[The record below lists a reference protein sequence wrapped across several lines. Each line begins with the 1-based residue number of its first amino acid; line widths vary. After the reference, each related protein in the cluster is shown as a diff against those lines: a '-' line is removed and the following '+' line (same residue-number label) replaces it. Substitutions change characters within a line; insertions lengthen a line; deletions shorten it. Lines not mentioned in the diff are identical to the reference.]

1 MPGMTLTRVEA
12 AARSEAIK
20 NVSYDVYV
28 DITRGEEFFF
38 SQSTIKFDATK
49 PSTFLDL
56 IAKKVTSIEL
66 NGEAV
71 DVESAVEEGRIN
83 LTGLSDHNVVTVK
96 AFCPYS
102 HTGEGLH
109 RSVDPTDSKVY
120 LYSQFEVMDC
130 RRVYACF
137 DQPDIKA
144 TFNFV
149 VDSPTSWTVLST
161 TKAANRV
168 TLDRNTE
175 KGTSSE
181 GVESIDRWTFETTP
195 VMSTYLTSLIAGPYA
210 SWKVTRLID
219 GKHLDLGLYC
229 RQSIKE
235 SLGKDAS
242 YIFDETEKGFHFY
255 SQCWGVPYPYSKYDQ
270 IFVPEYN
277 AGAME
282 NIANVT
288 IRDSYVFQS
297 KVSQALEDRR
307 ITSILHELAH
317 MWFGDL
323 VTMKWWND
331 LWLNESF
338 AEFMSTL
345 CAAEATEWKDE
356 WATFACGE
364 KNWGQEQDQLP
375 TTHPI
380 VADINDISD
389 TEVNFD
395 GITYAKGAAV
405 LKQLVAYVGREN
417 FFRAINAYLLA
428 HAYSNATLKDLL
440 SELNASS
447 GRDLDSWAKLWLE
460 TSGIN
465 TLTTKMETNGDGII
479 TSFKIQQK
487 PSAGNGVLRPHRIE
501 VGFYDLDRNTVK
513 RECMFDAE
521 VKPEAET
528 EIFEI
533 EGQKRPDFILIND
546 EDLTYAKLRFDPKS
560 LAFLEEH
567 IADFED
573 PLARAITCLA
583 LWDMTRDG
591 EYPAEKF
598 VEVIFSQLETETQS
612 TVFRTML
619 KNLLIA
625 VQEYVPSDKRAKML
639 EEADKRFWKM
649 ASSAEPGSDRQF
661 QLVDAYLSL
670 GTDPAFESNARGLL
684 SGSVTLP
691 GFEVDNNMRWS
702 IVIALAHVGAVDQN
716 EINEQLSMDE
726 SIQNK
731 EFAYKARAIQ
741 PTKEAKAW
749 AWDQAINNLSLTN
762 SQLGCVVTGFAG
774 NEDPALYEPYVDL
787 YFENIN
793 SIWSKRTFHMAETL
807 LGSCVSYY
815 SLYPYNAPSA
825 QVVAAGEKWLT
836 DNPDAPKALKGIV
849 EDNLAKSKRRM
860 AVEKYNNSLK

>member
-12 AARSEAIK
+12 EERSETVK
-20 NVSYDVYV
+20 NVSYEVYI
-28 DITRGEEFFF
+28 DITRGEEAFF
-38 SQSTIKFDATK
+38 SQSTIKFDASK
-49 PSTFLDL
+49 PSVFLDL
-56 IAKKVTSIEL
+56 IAEKVTSIEL

-71 DVESAVEEGRIN
+71 DIESAVTEGRIN
-83 LTGLSDHNVVTVK
+83 LTNLQDHNAVTVK
-96 AFCPYS
+96 ALCPYS

-109 RSVDPTDSKVY
+109 RSVDPADSRVY

-144 TFNFV
+144 IFNFT

-161 TKAANRV
+161 TKPLNRV

-175 KGTSSE
+175 KNTSSK
-181 GVESIDRWTFETTP
+181 GVESVDRWIFGTTP

-219 GKHLDLGLYC
+219 GKHIDFGLYC
-229 RQSIKE
+229 RESIKE
-235 SLGKDAS
+235 SLGKDSA
-242 YIFDETEKGFHFY
+242 YIFDETEKGFNFY
-255 SQCWGVPYPYSKYDQ
+255 TRCWGVPYPYGKYDQ

-297 KVSQALEDRR
+297 KVSGALEDRR

-380 VADINDISD
+380 VAEINDISD

-405 LKQLVAYVGREN
+405 LKQLAAYVGKEN
-417 FFRAINAYLLA
+417 FFRAISAYLA
-428 HAYSNATLKDLL
+428 SFAYSNATLHDLL
-440 SELNASS
+440 SALNVSS
-447 GRDLDSWAKLWLE
+447 GRDLDSWSKLWLE

-465 TLTTKMETNGDGII
+465 TLTTSLETDNEGSIS
-479 TSFKIQQK
+479 SFKILQK
-487 PSAGNGVLRPHRIE
+487 PSEGNGVLRPHRIE
-501 VGFYDLDRNTVK
+501 VGFYNLDKSTVK
-513 RECMFDAE
+513 REGMFDVE
-521 VKPEAET
+521 VRPEAET
-528 EIFEI
+528 EVFEI
-533 EGQKRPDFILIND
+533 EGKKRPDFILIND
-546 EDLTYAKLRFDPKS
+546 EDLTYAKLRFDPAS
-560 LAFLEEH
+560 LAFLEKH
-567 IADFED
+567 ISDFKD
-573 PLARAITCLA
+573 PLPRAITSLA

-612 TVFRTML
+612 TVFKTML
-619 KNLLIA
+619 GNLLIA
-625 VQEYVPSDKRAKML
+625 LREYVPSDKRGKML
-639 EEADKRFWKM
+639 EEAAKRFWQM
-649 ASSAEPGSDRQF
+649 AENAEPGSDRQF

-670 GTDPAFESNARGLL
+670 GSDPAFEGNARGLL
-684 SGSVTLP
+684 KGSVTLP
-691 GFEVDNNMRWS
+691 GFKVDNNMRWS
-702 IVIALAHVGAVDQN
+702 IVIALAHVGAIDQN
-716 EINEQLSMDE
+716 EIDLQLSKDE

-731 EFAYKARAIQ
+731 EFSYKAKAIL
-741 PTKEAKAW
+741 PTREAKAW

-762 SQLGCVVTGFAG
+762 SQLGCIVTGFAG
-774 NEDPALYEPYVDL
+774 DEDPALYAPYVDL
-787 YFENIN
+787 YFDNIN
-793 SIWSKRTFHMAETL
+793 SIWSSRTFHMAETL

-825 QVVAAGEKWLT
+825 QVVAAGEKWLRS
-836 DNPDAPKALKGIV
+836 NPDAPKALRGII

-860 AVEKYNNSLK
+860 AVETYNNSK

>member
-12 AARSEAIK
+12 AARSEAVK
-20 NVSYDVYV
+20 NVSYEVYI
-28 DITRGEEFFF
+28 DIARGEEFFF
-38 SQSTIKFDATK
+38 SQSTIKFDALK
-49 PSTFLDL
+49 PSVFLDL
-56 IAKKVTSIEL
+56 IAKKVASIEL

-71 DVESAVEEGRIN
+71 EVETAVQEGRIS

-109 RSVDPTDSKVY
+109 RSVDPADSKVY

-130 RRVYACF
+130 RRMYACF

-149 VDSPTSWTVLST
+149 VDAPTSWTVLST
-161 TKAANRV
+161 TKPSDRV

-181 GVESIDRWTFETTP
+181 VVESIDRWTFKTTP
-195 VMSTYLTSLIAGPYA
+195 VMSTYLTSLVAGPYA
-210 SWKVTRLID
+210 SWKATRLIA
-219 GKHLDLGLYC
+219 GKHMDLGLYC

-235 SLGKDAS
+235 SLAKDAS
-242 YIFDETEKGFHFY
+242 YLFDETDKGFHFY
-255 SQCWGVPYPYSKYDQ
+255 AQCWGIPYPYEKYDQ
-270 IFVPEYN
+270 VFVPEYN

-297 KVSQALEDRR
+297 KVSKALEDRR
-307 ITSILHELAH
+307 VTTILHELAH

-380 VADINDISD
+380 VAEINDISD

-417 FFRAINAYLLA
+417 FFRAIHAYLLA
-428 HAYSNATLKDLL
+428 HAYSNATLHDLL
-440 SELNASS
+440 SELNTSS
-447 GRDLDSWAKLWLE
+447 GRDLNSWAQLWLK

-465 TLTTKMETNGDGII
+465 TLVTKMETDEKGII

-501 VGFYDLDRNTVK
+501 IGFYNLDKGKVK

-521 VKPEAET
+521 VQPENET
-528 EIFEI
+528 ELFDL
-533 EGQKRPDFILIND
+533 EGQQRPDFILIND
-546 EDLTYAKLRFDPKS
+546 EDLTYAKLRFDPAS
-560 LAFLEEH
+560 LSFLEGH

-598 VEVIFSQLETETQS
+598 VEVTFSQLETETQS

-625 VQEYVPSDKRAKML
+625 VREYVPADKRGKML
-639 EEADKRFWKM
+639 EEADKRFWQM
-649 ASSAEPGSDRQF
+649 AKNAEPGSDRQF

-670 GTDPAFESNARGLL
+670 GTDPAFEGNARGLL
-684 SGSVTLP
+684 SGAVSLP

-702 IVIALAHVGAVDQN
+702 IVIALAHVGAVDRN
-716 EINEQLSMDE
+716 EIDQQLSMDE
-726 SIQNK
+726 SMQNK

-741 PTKEAKAW
+741 PTREAKAW
-749 AWDQAINNLSLTN
+749 AWDQALNNLSLTN
-762 SQLGCVVTGFAG
+762 SQLGCIVAGFAG
-774 NEDPALYEPYVDL
+774 DENPALYEPYVDL
-787 YFENIN
+787 YFDNIN

-825 QVVAAGEKWLT
+825 QVVEAGEKWLAA
-836 DNPDAPKALKGIV
+836 NPDAPKALRGII

-860 AVEKYNNSLK
+860 AVEAYNDSLK